1 LNTLESD
8 SLAKFIVE
16 RQDPDTFEMF
26 RLAT

>member
-1 LNTLESD
+1 LNTVKTNF
-8 SLAKFIVE
+8 LAKFIVE